1 MFEFGEIKSQLLL
14 ILIYPVG
21 IIFSRLT
28 DIYYKNNPYFYL
40 FVFFFSHLLSIIP
53 LFIINLRKRDE
64 YPTKRKEKN
73 DLNSKNNINDN
84 IDGNNINGSIKVLPR
99 NSFIEL
105 EIDELTMTLEK
116 TKKRKKIINCIL
128 ISLLYFLCYAYV
140 YYNNLVNDSV
150 FYGNISIITETLY
163 FSLFNRMILGKRI
176 YSHHFFSVILITI
189 SIIGLYIIL
198 MINFIKNNE
207 YRIWNDFIFPNLLN
221 FIFYF
226 VFCYFIV
233 KGKFYIEKYFISSYE
248 LILYLGIIGSIL
260 LLLFEPITF
269 FIPCENPGMCNNGH
283 LSGIIS
289 GFYQTNATHLG
300 YLYFFIIIIGLF
312 MTALGLWT
320 TVEFLS
326 PSHFLT
332 SDSIITFGLNIL
344 IDCYNPELFL
354 LKNPLFYIFSILTI
368 FSCLVYNEVI
378 IIKICN
384 LNYNT
389 RREIIK
395 RTIEDKEY
403 SSRTN
408 SDSEKSG
415 NFPLSNGN
423 DCLLD
428 KDDMNE

>member
-28 DIYYKNNPYFYL
+28 GIYYQNNPYFYL
-40 FVFFFSHLLSIIP
+40 FVFFFSHIQAIIP
-53 LFIINLRKRDE
+53 LIIINCRKKDE
-64 YPTKRKEKN
+64 NETKKKEKN

-84 IDGNNINGSIKVLPR
+84 NNINENAKVGPR
-99 NSFIEL
+99 KSFIEL
-105 EIDELTMTLEK
+105 EIDEMTMTIEK
-116 TKKRKKIINCIL
+116 EKKRKKITKCIL
-128 ISLLYFLCYAYV
+128 ISLIYFLCYVYV
-140 YYNNLVNDSV
+140 YYNNLVTDST
-150 FYGNISIITETLY
+150 FYGNISIITEVLY
-163 FSLFNRMILGKRI
+163 FSLFNRLILGKKI
-176 YSHHFFSVILITI
+176 YSHHFFSMILITI

-207 YRIWNDFIFPNLLN
+207 FRIWNDFIFPNLLN
-221 FIFYF
+221 FIFYC
-226 VFCYFIV
+226 VFCFFLV
-233 KGKFYIEKYFISSYE
+233 KGKIYIEKYFISSYE
-248 LILYLGIIGSIL
+248 LLLYLGIIGSIL
-260 LLLFEPITF
+260 LLLFEPLTF
-269 FIPCENPGMCNNGH
+269 FIPCENPAMCNNGH

-289 GFYQTNATHLG
+289 GFFKTNEIHLG

-344 IDCYNPELFL
+344 IDCYNSEIFL

-378 IIKICN
+378 IIKVCN

-389 RREIIK
+389 RKEIIK
-395 RTIEDKEY
+395 RTIKDKEDI
-403 SSRTN
+403 SITD

-415 NFPLSNGN
+415 TFPVSCDN
-423 DCLLD
+423 DSLLD
-428 KDDMNE
+428 KNVMNE

>member
-1 MFEFGEIKSQLLL
+1 MLEFGEIKSQLLL

-40 FVFFFSHLLSIIP
+40 FVFFFSHMQAIIP
-53 LFIINLRKRDE
+53 LIIINCRKKDE
-64 YPTKRKEKN
+64 NATKKKEKN
-73 DLNSKNNINDN
+73 DLSSKNNTNDN
-84 IDGNNINGSIKVLPR
+84 SINENTKVVPYK
-99 NSFIEL
+99 SFIEL
-105 EIDELTMTLEK
+105 EIDEMTMTIEK
-116 TKKRKKIINCIL
+116 EKKRKKITKCIL
-128 ISLLYFLCYAYV
+128 ISLIYFLCYVYV
-140 YYNNLVNDSV
+140 YYNNLVTDST
-150 FYGNISIITETLY
+150 FYGNISIITEALY
-163 FSLFNRMILGKRI
+163 FSLFNRLILGKKI
-176 YSHHFFSVILITI
+176 YSHHFFSMILITI

-207 YRIWNDFIFPNLLN
+207 FRIWNDLIFPNLLN
-221 FIFYF
+221 FIFYC
-226 VFCYFIV
+226 VFCFFLV
-233 KGKFYIEKYFISSYE
+233 KSKIYIEKYFISSYE
-248 LILYLGIIGSIL
+248 LLLYLGIIGSIL
-260 LLLFEPITF
+260 LLLFEPLTF
-269 FIPCENPGMCNNGH
+269 FIPCENPAMCNNGH

-289 GFYQTNATHLG
+289 GFYKTNEIYLG

-344 IDCYNPELFL
+344 IDCYNPEIFL

-378 IIKICN
+378 IIKVCN

-389 RREIIK
+389 RKEIIK
-395 RTIEDKEY
+395 RTIKDKEDI
-403 SSRTN
+403 SITD

-415 NFPLSNGN
+415 TFPVSCDN
-423 DCLLD
+423 DSLLD
-428 KDDMNE
+428 KNVMNE